1 MEINLPA
8 EVAEMLNR
16 KMASGFYPSASDAI
30 AWALLVVDDCETWE
44 DENTDVEE
52 LRRFI
57 QEGVDSGLSEITP
70 EQFFAEWRAELAARR
85 AGNNATAA

>member
-8 EVAEMLNR
+8 EVEEMLNR
-16 KMASGFYPSASDAI
+16 KLASGFYTSASDAV

-52 LRRFI
+52 LRRLI
-57 QEGVDSGLSEITP
+57 QEGVESGLSNVSGKE
-70 EQFFAEWRAELAARR
+70 FFAQLREEMS
-85 AGNNATAA
+85 ATQYKGGE